1 MPVTIKDVAKL
12 ANVSPATVSRVIANN
27 PSISEETKKR
37 VLAAME
43 SLSYKP
49 NAIARSLANR
59 RTNTLGLII
68 PNSETDLFDNP
79 FFIRAM
85 RGISIYSQ
93 KNGYHIMY
101 TYTRNEAEEL
111 KFLKDY
117 IHSNLVDGIILMTTM
132 ENDSCIQY
140 LRDEKFPF
148 VVIGR
153 PENAENTLWVDNDNF
168 QAMYNVVNML
178 VNDGRDRFAYI
189 GGSMAY
195 NFSKD
200 RFEGFKRALS
210 VRGISADEACIV
222 HEAEISIHSGY
233 VACEKIFSVAHPDAI
248 VATDDLLGHGAL
260 NYLETHDIKDVR
272 VTGFNNISM
281 NEFHKNLLTSVDI
294 NAETLGYKAAEL
306 LIEHLRH
313 KATVNHFIVETQIV
327 ER

>member
-1 MPVTIKDVAKL
+1 MPITIKDVAKI
-12 ANVSPATVSRVIANN
+12 ASVSPSTVSRVISNN
-27 PSISEETKKR
+27 PSISEETRKR
-37 VLAAME
+37 VFQAME
-43 SLSYKP
+43 ALDYRP

-93 KNGYHIMY
+93 KSGYHIMY

-117 IHSNLVDGIILMTTM
+117 VHSNLVDGIILMTTM
-132 ENDSCIQY
+132 ENDACIEY
-140 LRDEKFPF
+140 LKNEKFPF

-153 PENAENTLWVDNDNF
+153 PEKADHTLWVDNDNF
-168 QAMYNVVNML
+168 QAMYNMVNLL
-178 VNDGRDRFAYI
+178 VNEGVDRFAYI

-200 RFEGFKRALS
+200 RFEGFRSALN
-210 VRGISADEACIV
+210 VRGISIEPEMVI
-222 HEAEISIHSGY
+222 HEAEISIRSGY
-233 VACEKIFSVAHPDAI
+233 VACEKIFSKGMPAAI
-248 VATDDLLGHGAL
+248 VTTDDLLGHGAL
-260 NYLETHDIKDVR
+260 NYLETHDIEAVR

-294 NAETLGYKAAEL
+294 NSEMLGYKASKL
-306 LIEHLRH
+306 LIENL
-313 KATVNHFIVETQIV
+313 KNTSKVNHYIIETKIV